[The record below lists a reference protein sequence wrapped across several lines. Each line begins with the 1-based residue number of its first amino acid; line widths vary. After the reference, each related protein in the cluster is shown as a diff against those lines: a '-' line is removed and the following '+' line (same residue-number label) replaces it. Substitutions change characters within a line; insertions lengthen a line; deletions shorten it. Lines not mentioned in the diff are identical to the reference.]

1 MRQFFAFSLI
11 AVGLCASASAQ
22 VYVSSLAGQL
32 SPGNAEGTGAAA
44 QFRGPFGVA
53 FDSTGNLVYVAD
65 QGNNSIRK
73 ITAGGV
79 VSTFASGL
87 GGPSGVAVDT
97 AGNVYVADTNNH
109 VIRKYTSAGTASAVW
124 GQVGVF
130 GNTDTAGGTPSFSG
144 PHGVAVDGAGTTL
157 YVADSGNSSIRKIVI
172 GTGVVTTFATGF
184 SGPYGLA
191 LDGAGNVYVA
201 DTGNHVIRKVTA
213 GGVVS
218 VLAGIAGTP
227 GSLDGT
233 GTGASFHSPYGIAV
247 DSTATNLYVADT
259 LNHVIRQIVIATG
272 AVTTPVGSAGS
283 PGSANGIGSIARF
296 NGPAGV
302 AASTAGPVYVADF
315 LNNLIRQGALVVN
328 PGIGGGG
335 QPTNQ
340 TVTAGATNVT
350 YTVTATGFPPLS
362 YQWQRQAGGAGAFV
376 SLSNDTTYSGANSAT
391 LTIATATAG
400 MNGDVFQCIVTNP
413 PAAGTITSSTATL
426 TVNSAPGITS
436 ATGAT
441 FVVSTAGTFT
451 VTATGFPAPTF
462 VASGAAFPSGWPLT
476 LNATTGVL
484 SGTPPLG
491 TANTS
496 YTFTIT
502 ASNGIGTAATQSFT
516 LSVVPTVGVPVISSQ
531 TGNQTVVAGAT
542 NVTFGV
548 AAIANPAISAYRWYR
563 VAAVTSVLTDL
574 TTDVSGSYSGANTAF
589 LTINLATV
597 AMNQDKY
604 YCAVTNAN
612 GTTNSTQ
619 SIFTVNSAPAFSSA
633 GTTTF
638 VVSSAGTFTVAATGY
653 PAPTFVASGAG
664 FPAGWPLT
672 LNATTGVLGG
682 TPPLGADTTSP
693 YSFTI
698 TASNGIGTA
707 ATQTFVLYV
716 LPTSGIPQI
725 NTQPVNQTVAAG
737 LNATFTVTAS
747 ANPAPNYLW
756 YRQAAGTTGFFSLT
770 DGGAY
775 SGAGTTSLVVTG
787 VTNAMSGDKFQCV
800 VSNGF
805 GSSTTNPASLTIPAA
820 PAFTS
825 ANTTTFTVIQPGTF
839 TVTATGGPVPTF
851 SVSGAGFPAGWPLTL
866 NSTTGVLSGTPPL
879 GADTS
884 SPYTFTI
891 VATNTNGTA
900 SQSFTLNVQAT
911 PSIPIITT
919 QPTGQTLLQ
928 GQNATF
934 TVVATGSPAPSYQWQ
949 RQPSGTSTWSN
960 LTDDATYSGSTTA
973 TLTVTGVTTFMS
985 GDQFQC
991 LVSNSNGSVTSTAVP
1006 LTLNLG
1012 SSFTTLAGLAGS
1024 PGSID
1029 GIGAAALFSGP
1040 TGVAVDSAGNIFVT
1054 DSSNNTIRM
1063 ITPAGVATTIAG
1075 VAGSRGSANG
1085 LINAARFN
1093 QPTGIAVDT
1102 SDNLYVADT
1111 GNHIIRKLINSGG
1124 VYFTTTL
1131 AGTAGFFGSA
1141 DGTGAAAQFNH
1152 PYGLAIDA
1160 AGNLYVAD
1168 TQNSTIRLVTIAGA
1182 VSTLAGL
1189 PGNYGSVDGTGS
1201 AARFFF
1207 PYSIAVDASGTL
1219 YVADSLNHTIRK
1231 VTPGGSVTTF
1241 AGHSGVA
1248 GSRDDTGLL
1257 AQFNQPC
1264 GIAVD
1269 ATGNVFVSDTS
1280 NNTIREITPAGVVTT
1295 LAGLPGSSGSA
1306 DGSGSAVRF
1315 NRPFGIAVDSSGN
1328 LFVAD
1333 SGNNT
1338 IRATGIGAVSAPQIQ
1353 TQPANQTKIVG
1364 QSATFTVV
1372 ATGVPAPSYQWQR
1385 QASGTS
1391 TFVNLTD
1398 TGAYGGSA
1406 TATLTVNITSADM
1419 NGDQFQCVV
1428 GNGVSPNAISSAAL
1442 LTLNLFS
1449 APAFTISPVSQAA
1462 VIGGTVNL
1470 TAAASGN
1477 PAPAYQWRVN
1487 GANLPGATSAT
1498 LTLNNVQLVDAGDY
1512 DVVATNQVGVATSSL
1527 AQLAVVT
1534 ASSPPV
1540 ITLQPA
1546 SQTVVVGGSV
1556 TLNSLAVAY
1565 PAATYQWRLN
1575 GGAIAGATNATLTLT
1590 NVQAANAGQYD
1601 VVITNALGTVV
1612 TNVATLR
1619 VINHSYAGVYFGSY
1633 GPGLGNFALYIRA
1646 DNTGVGLFGRLPGA
1660 TNAFVIYNLTVSDTG
1675 LFTFISPTTASD
1687 RPVAAD
1693 QLSAAASGPVAAAV
1707 GSNFTGSIGLDG
1719 SVTGTIIGAPGAS
1732 LVGARSPDTGA
1743 TQAVAGIFQASTPL
1757 SSATTMVIVG
1767 AAGQVFALTQTATTA
1782 DAGLGI
1788 VNATGNFAVTTGSL
1802 GHITGTVTASTGQLA
1817 ASADTALG
1825 QTTTFTGASEAVLS
1839 TQRLSSISTR
1849 ARVGPGDS
1857 VVIAGFIIT
1866 GEQSKTVLIRAV
1878 GPTLA
1883 NFAVSGTVAAPKLDL
1898 YRIGTGTPIA
1908 TNTGWTTSGNTAAIT
1923 AAAVRGGA
1931 FALGANSADSA
1942 ILTTLAPGTYT
1953 AIMSSANNTP
1963 GVGLVEVYDLSTPV
1977 VGQRMV
1983 DISTRA
1989 AVGTGDNV
1997 LIAGVYV
2004 AGSVPKRVLIR
2015 AIGPG
2020 LAPYLSGGLALP
2032 QLALFR
2038 GTQATPV
2045 AQNAG
2050 WSVSPDANAIAAASA
2065 QVAGLALTT
2074 GDAAMIVSLDPG
2086 VGYTAQVTG
2095 ANGSSGIGLVEI
2107 YELP

>member
-1 MRQFFAFSLI
+1 MRRFLALSLI

-22 VYVSSLAGQL
+22 VYVSNLAGQL
-32 SPGNAEGTGAAA
+32 SPGNTEGTGAGA

-53 FDSTGNLVYVAD
+53 FDSTNNLIYVAD

-73 ITAGGV
+73 IAAGGL

-109 VIRKYTSAGTASAVW
+109 VIRKYTSAGTASTVW

-144 PHGVAVDGAGTTL
+144 PHGVVVDGAGTNL
-157 YVADSGNSSIRKIVI
+157 YVADSGNGSIRKIVI

-218 VLAGIAGTP
+218 VLAGTAGTP

-272 AVTTPVGSAGS
+272 AVTTLVGSAGS
-283 PGSANGIGSIARF
+283 PGSANGIGSNARF

-302 AASTAGPVYVADF
+302 AASAAGPVYVADF
-315 LNNLIRQGALVVN
+315 LNNLIRQGALVVA

-335 QPTNQ
+335 QPANR

-350 YTVTATGFPPLS
+350 FTVTATGFPTLS
-362 YQWQRQAGGAGAFV
+362 YQWQRQAGGIGSFA
-376 SLSNDTTYSGANSAT
+376 SLANDATYSGATSAT

-413 PAAGTITSSTATL
+413 PAAGTITSSTASL

-436 ATGAT
+436 AAGAT

-451 VTATGFPAPTF
+451 VTGSGFPAPTF

-574 TTDVSGSYSGANTAF
+574 TTDVSGSYSGTNTAF
-589 LTINLATV
+589 LTIIAATA

-619 SIFTVNSAPAFSSA
+619 SILAVNSAPAFSSA

-638 VVSSAGTFTVAATGY
+638 VVSSAGTFTVTASGY

-664 FPAGWPLT
+664 FPAGWPLS
-672 LNATTGVLGG
+672 LNANTGVLSG

-707 ATQTFVLYV
+707 ATQSFVLYV
-716 LPTSGIPQI
+716 VPASGIPQI
-725 NTQPVNQTVAAG
+725 NTQPANQTVAVG
-737 LNATFTVTAS
+737 LNATFAVTAS
-747 ANPAPNYLW
+747 ANPAANYLW
-756 YRQAAGTTGFFSLT
+756 YRQAANTTGFFSLA

-775 SGAGTTSLVVTG
+775 SGTTTASLVVTG

-800 VSNGF
+800 VSNGY
-805 GSSTTNPASLTIPAA
+805 GSSTTNPASLTVPAA
-820 PAFTS
+820 PAITS

-851 SVSGAGFPAGWPLTL
+851 SISGAGFPSGWPLTL
-866 NSTTGVLSGTPPL
+866 NPTTGVLSGTPPL

-891 VATNTNGTA
+891 IATNANGTA
-900 SQSFTLNVQAT
+900 SQPFTLNVQAT

-919 QPTGQTLLQ
+919 QPTSQAVLA

-934 TVVATGSPAPSYQWQ
+934 TVVAAGSPAPAYQWQ

-960 LTDDATYSGSTTA
+960 LTDDAVYSGTTTA
-973 TLTVTGVTTFMS
+973 TLVVTGVTTFMS

-991 LVSNSNGSVTSTAVP
+991 VVSNSNGSVTSTPVS

-1012 SSFTTLAGLAGS
+1012 SAFTTIAGLAGS
-1024 PGSID
+1024 TGSID
-1029 GIGAAALFSGP
+1029 GTGTAARLYGP
-1040 TGVAVDSAGNIFVT
+1040 TGVTVDSAGNIFVT
-1054 DSSNNTIRM
+1054 DGSNNTIRE
-1063 ITPAGVATTIAG
+1063 ITPAGVVTTIAG
-1075 VAGSRGSANG
+1075 VAGSRGSTNG

-1102 SDNLYVADT
+1102 DGNLYVADT
-1111 GNHIIRKLINSGG
+1111 GNNIIRKLINSGG
-1124 VYFTTTL
+1124 VYYTTTL
-1131 AGTAGFFGSA
+1131 AGTAGVSGSG
-1141 DGTGAAAQFNH
+1141 DGIGAAAQFNH
-1152 PYGLAIDA
+1152 PYGLAINS
-1160 AGNLYVAD
+1160 GNLYVAD
-1168 TQNSTIRLVTIAGA
+1168 TQNSTIRLVTSTGA

-1189 PGNYGSVDGTGS
+1189 AGNYGNVDGTGS
-1201 AARFFF
+1201 AARFSF
-1207 PYSIAVDASGTL
+1207 PYGVAVDSAGTL
-1219 YVADSLNHTIRK
+1219 YVADSLNDTIRK
-1231 VTPGGSVTTF
+1231 VTLGGSVTTF
-1241 AGHSGVA
+1241 AGQAGIG

-1257 AQFNQPC
+1257 AKFNQPC
-1264 GIAVD
+1264 GIVVD
-1269 ATGNVFVSDTS
+1269 STGNVFVSDTS
-1280 NNTIREITPAGVVTT
+1280 NNTVREITPAGVVTT
-1295 LAGLPGSSGSA
+1295 LAGLAGSAGSA

-1328 LFVAD
+1328 VIVAD
-1333 SGNNT
+1333 SSNNT
-1338 IRATGIGAVSAPQIQ
+1338 IRATGVGAVSAPQIQ
-1353 TQPANQTKIVG
+1353 TQSANQTKTVG
-1364 QSATFTVV
+1364 QSATFTVA

-1385 QASGTS
+1385 QAAGTS

-1398 TGAYGGSA
+1398 AGAYSGTA
-1406 TATLTVNITSADM
+1406 TATLTVNITSAAM
-1419 NGDQFQCVV
+1419 NGDQFQCIV

-1442 LTLNLFS
+1442 LTLNLYS
-1449 APAFTISPVSQAA
+1449 APAFTTSPVSQTA
-1462 VIGGTVNL
+1462 VVGGTVNL

-1477 PAPAYQWRVN
+1477 PAPAYQWRIN
-1487 GANLPGATSAT
+1487 GANIPSATSAT
-1498 LTLNNVQLVDAGDY
+1498 LTLSNVQLTDAGDY
-1512 DVVATNQVGVATSSL
+1512 DVVATNQSGNATSSL
-1527 AQLAVVT
+1527 AQLAVVA
-1534 ASSPPV
+1534 ASSAPV

-1546 SQTVVVGGSV
+1546 SQTVVLGGSV
-1556 TLNSLAVAY
+1556 NLNALAVAF

-1575 GGAIAGATNATLTLT
+1575 GANIGGATNATLTLT
-1590 NVQAANAGQYD
+1590 NVQAASAGQYD
-1601 VVITNALGTVV
+1601 VVISNSLGSVV
-1612 TNVATLR
+1612 ATAATLR
-1619 VINHSYAGVYFGSY
+1619 VLSHSYAGVYFGSY
-1633 GPGLGNFALYIRA
+1633 GPGLGSFALYIRA
-1646 DNTGVGLFGRLPGA
+1646 DNTGVGLFSKLPGA
-1660 TNAFVIYNLTVSDTG
+1660 TNAFAIYNLTVSDTG
-1675 LFTFISPTTASD
+1675 VFTFVSPTTASD
-1687 RPVAAD
+1687 HLVAAD
-1693 QLSAAASGPVAAAV
+1693 QPGAASSGPVAAAV

-1732 LVGARSPDTGA
+1732 LSGTRAPDTGA
-1743 TQAVAGIFQASTPL
+1743 TQAVVGYFQASAPL
-1757 SSATTMVIVG
+1757 NSATTLVIAG
-1767 AAGQVFALTQTATTA
+1767 AAGQIFALTRTATTA
-1782 DAGLGI
+1782 DAGLGT
-1788 VNATGNFAVTTGSL
+1788 VNAAGVFTVTTTNQGS
-1802 GHITGTVTASTGQLA
+1802 ITGAVAAATGQMTASAATSQGQI
-1817 ASADTALG
+1817 
-1825 QTTTFTGASEAVLS
+1825 TTFTGASEGVLA

-1849 ARVGPGDS
+1849 ARVGLGDS

-1866 GEQSKTVLIRAV
+1866 GQESKSVLIRAV

-1898 YRIGTGTPIA
+1898 YRIGTSAPIA

-1923 AAAVRGGA
+1923 AAAARSGA

-1953 AIMSSANNTP
+1953 AMMSSANNTP
-1963 GVGLVEVYDLSTPV
+1963 GIGLVEVYDLSTPL

-2086 VGYTAQVTG
+2086 VAYTAQVTG